1 MRASGRSPPGCCRTA
16 HKNIFC
22 YLCFTR
28 TRLQCD
34 KAPLAPLAG
43 EKGYRKGLTSILA
56 QAPLLQANFFEQLK
70 TLDLG
75 QLVVLGILALFSLLS
90 WTIIISK
97 LTGFGR
103 VQRANRNFLR
113 AFRKS
118 GRLDVAAAA
127 AEQFR
132 GAPLVGVFDFG
143 YSEVCRQIAARAA
156 ITNKI
161 ALERTLQMGT
171 SEEISLLERHMNWL
185 ATTAAVSPFIGLFGT
200 VLGIIEAFQA
210 LGLAGSTSIRT
221 VGPGIADALRAT
233 AVGLGAAIP
242 AAIAYNHFGQI
253 IKEIG
258 QRMEDFSLEF
268 LNLTERNYEE

>member
-1 MRASGRSPPGCCRTA
+1 MTFWEWLRT
-16 HKNIFC
+16 I
-22 YLCFTR
+22 
-28 TRLQCD
+28 Q
-34 KAPLAPLAG
+34 P
-43 EKGYRKGLTSILA
+43 
-56 QAPLLQANFFEQLK
+56 EQLA
-70 TLDLG
+70 
-75 QLVVLGILALFSLLS
+75 VLGVLALFSLLS

-97 LTGFGR
+97 AGGFGR
-103 VQRANRNFLR
+103 AQRSNRNFLR

-118 GRLDVAAAA
+118 GRLDVAAAT

-143 YSEVCRQIAARAA
+143 YSEVCRQISARAA
-156 ITNKI
+156 ITNKVT
-161 ALERTLQMGT
+161 LERTLQLGA
-171 SEEISLLERHMNWL
+171 SEEITHLERHLSWL

-200 VLGIIEAFQA
+200 VLGIMDAFQA
-210 LGLAGSTSIRT
+210 LGLTGSTSIRT

-242 AAIAYNHFGQI
+242 AAVAYNHFGQI

-268 LNLTERNYEE
+268 LNLAERNYEE